1 MEFACLLLYVRRMI
15 RVPAALL
22 FALTFALPAAAQ
34 QPAQNRPAAA
44 PAQPARPPAAT
55 AARPAAPPP
64 AAQKPLGKWGNW
76 QGFSDMEDRSPLC
89 FLTAAPTASE
99 PKDARRGSIY
109 LQVYHRPAQKQ
120 RDVVTSGFGYAFKE
134 GATAVFEVDGQKV
147 TLFTKDEAA
156 WTYTEKDDKTIVDA
170 MKRGNE
176 LVVRGTSARGTA
188 TVDRYS
194 LSGFSAGLAEI
205 NKACNIR

>member
-1 MEFACLLLYVRRMI
+1 MI
-15 RVPAALL
+15 RSVVFLAALTL
-22 FALTFALPAAAQ
+22 ALPALAQ
-34 QPAQNRPAAA
+34 QQPPARPATA
-44 PAQPARPPAAT
+44 PAQP
-55 AARPAAPPP
+55 AARPAAPAAAPARP
-64 AAQKPLGKWGNW
+64 AAAPVAPPQKLLGEWGKWKGTL
-76 QGFSDMEDRSPLC
+76 DIEDRNPVC
-89 FLTAAPTASE
+89 FLTAPPTASE
-99 PKDARRGSIY
+99 PKDARRTGIV
-109 LQVYHRPAQKQ
+109 LQVYHRPGLKQ
-120 RDVVTSGFGYAFKE
+120 RDVVTSKFGYAFKD

-147 TLFTKDEAA
+147 TLFTKDDAA
-156 WTYTEKDDKTIVDA
+156 WTYTEKDDRTIVDA